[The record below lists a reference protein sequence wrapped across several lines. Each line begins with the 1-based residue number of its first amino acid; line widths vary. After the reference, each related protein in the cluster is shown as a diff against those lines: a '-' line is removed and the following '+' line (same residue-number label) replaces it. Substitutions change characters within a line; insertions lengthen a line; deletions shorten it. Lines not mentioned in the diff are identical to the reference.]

1 MQNLNNKLKEKI
13 IAYFETKEEVIAVY
27 LFGSYAEGKER
38 YLSDIDI
45 GILMDSKGRDFIT
58 RRRNDYMVELARILR
73 KDIHPVILNSAS
85 EELLKQIFSKG
96 QCIIVNNSRELA
108 RYTMVMFVKIA
119 EFSYYRRQ
127 MQSGLIRKVM
137 GGQGIG

>member
-1 MQNLNNKLKEKI
+1 
-13 IAYFETKEEVIAVY
+13 
-27 LFGSYAEGKER
+27 
-38 YLSDIDI
+38 
-45 GILMDSKGRDFIT
+45 MDSKDRDFVN
-58 RRRNDYMVELARILR
+58 RRRNDYMVELGRILK
-73 KDIHPVILNSAS
+73 KDIHPVMLNSAS

-96 QCIIVNNSRELA
+96 QCIIVNNSRKLA

-119 EFSYYRRQ
+119 EFGYYRRQ

>member
-1 MQNLNNKLKEKI
+1 MNNKFKEKI
-13 IAYFETKEEVIAVY
+13 INYFKNKEEVIAVY

-45 GILMDSKGRDFIT
+45 GILMDSKDRDFVT
-58 RRRNDYMVELARILR
+58 RRRNDYMVELGRILR

-108 RYTMVMFVKIA
+108 RYTMGMFVKIA
-119 EFSYYRRQ
+119 EFAYYRRQ
-127 MQSGLIRKVM
+127 MQSGLIRKIM

>member
-1 MQNLNNKLKEKI
+1 M
-13 IAYFETKEEVIAVY
+13 
-27 LFGSYAEGKER
+27 FGSYAEGKEH

-45 GILMDSKGRDFIT
+45 GILMDSKDRDFLT

-96 QCIIVNNSRELA
+96 QCIMVTKSRELA

-119 EFSYYRRQ
+119 EFAYYRRQ

-137 GGQGIG
+137 EGQDIG

>member
-1 MQNLNNKLKEKI
+1 MRNLNNKLKEKI
-13 IAYFETKEEVIAVY
+13 IDYFKNKEEVIAVY

-45 GILMDSKGRDFIT
+45 GILMDSKDRDFVT

-108 RYTMVMFVKIA
+108 QYTMVVFAKIA
-119 EFSYYRRQ
+119 EFAYYRRQ

-137 GGQGIG
+137 EGQSIG

>member
-1 MQNLNNKLKEKI
+1 MQSLNNKFKEQI
-13 IAYFETKEEVIAVY
+13 IDYFKNKEEVIAVY

-45 GILMDSKGRDFIT
+45 GILMDSKDRDFVT
-58 RRRNDYMVELARILR
+58 RRRNDYMVELGRILR

-119 EFSYYRRQ
+119 EFAYYRRQ
-127 MQSGLIRKVM
+127 MQSGLIRKIM

>member
-1 MQNLNNKLKEKI
+1 LSNKLKEKI
-13 IAYFETKEEVIAVY
+13 INYFKNKEEIIAVY

-45 GILMDSKGRDFIT
+45 GILMDSKDRDFVT
-58 RRRNDYMVELARILR
+58 RQRNDYMVELARMLR

-96 QCIIVNNSRELA
+96 QCIMVNDSRELA

-119 EFSYYRRQ
+119 EFAFYRRQ

-137 GGQGIG
+137 EGQGIG

>member
-1 MQNLNNKLKEKI
+1 MSNKLKQKI
-13 IAYFETKEEVIAVY
+13 INYFKNKEEIIAVY

-45 GILMDSKGRDFIT
+45 GILMDSKDRDFVT

-108 RYTMVMFVKIA
+108 QYTMVMFVKIA
-119 EFSYYRRQ
+119 EFAYYRRQ
-127 MQSGLIRKVM
+127 MQSGLIRKVIE
-137 GGQGIG
+137 GQSIG

>member
-13 IAYFETKEEVIAVY
+13 IAYFESKEEVIAVY

-45 GILMDSKGRDFIT
+45 GILMDSKDRDFVT